1 MSSICIQWR
10 HAGAGLPGTGHRAS
24 PRCAP
29 GSRPHPWPA
38 GCRPARPEPSRALGA
53 LGGRSLASRERREH
67 SNSLAQVTFVS
78 AGLRRSRRVAAP
90 SDETD
95 RAGEVGGCPAPRL
108 ESQQLGDCVASPRV
122 WPSRLRYFP
131 AAWLRVS
138 SGSAGLG
145 VPGSAPAGDG
155 TWSLTDGC
163 DAWAQ
168 VTTVAAEVA
177 QLFGGRP

>member
-38 GCRPARPEPSRALGA
+38 GPPARSPAVPSEPSAGA
-53 LGGRSLASRERREH
+53 VWPAE
-67 SNSLAQVTFVS
+67 NAVS
-78 AGLRRSRRVAAP
+78 IQIAWRRSRSSAQVFDEAGAWLRHPMRPIGQGRWAAARHRASSP
-90 SDETD
+90 SSSAT
-95 RAGEVGGCPAPRL
+95 V
-108 ESQQLGDCVASPRV
+108 SPLRV

-155 TWSLTDGC
+155 TWCLTDSC

-177 QLFGGRP
+177 QLFGVRP